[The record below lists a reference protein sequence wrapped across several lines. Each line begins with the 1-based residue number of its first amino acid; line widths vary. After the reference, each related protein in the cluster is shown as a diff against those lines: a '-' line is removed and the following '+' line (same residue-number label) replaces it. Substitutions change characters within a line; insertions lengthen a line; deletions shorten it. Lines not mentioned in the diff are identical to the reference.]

1 MSTRSDYT
9 DEEWTAVRRTPAEAA
24 IAMEQAS
31 PSGFLGR
38 RRERKAQERSFASA
52 LSIYAGLGLVDAV
65 VEAAEE
71 EGPLVAELRSA
82 GTRVID
88 DAITHAGV
96 ARRAI
101 QAKGTA
107 EELDAYVRS
116 VLGACE
122 VIAAADQEGDVV
134 TLSTAE
140 ALLLQR
146 LAAALGRPDY
156 TPGDPDFAPPGQQT
170 RVIFVGLGGHGFRA
184 GDGTAT
190 PVGSTS
196 GSGTSRGRALL
207 TEVHIMGK

>member
-1 MSTRSDYT
+1 VNEEEHMSTRSDYT
-9 DEEWTAVRRTPAEAA
+9 DEEWAAVRRTPAEAA
-24 IAMEQAS
+24 VAMEQAS

-52 LSIYAGLGLVDAV
+52 ISTYAGLGLVDAI

-71 EGPLVAELRSA
+71 EGSLVAALRSA
-82 GTRVID
+82 GTPVIE

-101 QAKGTA
+101 QAKGTG
-107 EELDAYVRS
+107 EELDAYVKT

-134 TLSTAE
+134 RLSTAE

-146 LAAALGRPDY
+146 LASALGRPDY
-156 TPGDPDFAPPGQQT
+156 APGSPDFAPPGQQT
-170 RVIFVGLGGHGFRA
+170 RVIFVGL
-184 GDGTAT
+184 DGADADQEL
-190 PVGSTS
+190 GQQ
-196 GSGTSRGRALL
+196 RR
-207 TEVHIMGK
+207 

>member
-9 DEEWTAVRRTPAEAA
+9 DEEWSAVRRTPAEAA
-24 IAMEQAS
+24 VAMGQAS

-38 RRERKAQERSFASA
+38 RRERKAQERSFAS
-52 LSIYAGLGLVDAV
+52 SISTYAGLGLVDAI

-71 EGPLVAELRSA
+71 EGPLVAALRSA
-82 GTRVID
+82 GTPVIE

-101 QAKGTA
+101 QAKGTGD
-107 EELDAYVRS
+107 ELDAYVKT

-122 VIAAADQEGDVV
+122 VIAAADREGDVV
-134 TLSTAE
+134 NLSTAE

-146 LAAALGRPDY
+146 LASALGRPDY

-170 RVIFVGLGGHGFRA
+170 RVIFVGIGGTDADQALGQQR
-184 GDGTAT
+184 
-190 PVGSTS
+190 
-196 GSGTSRGRALL
+196 R
-207 TEVHIMGK
+207 